1 MKLLYAFRFT
11 LYEALRCFDVLAITV
26 LNILRLARFSTE
38 KILAEELCKI
48 TEALEAKD
56 VDQKS
61 IFLKGNINSKIM
73 CAQIYNQVY
82 I

>member
-1 MKLLYAFRFT
+1 MKLLHAFRFT
-11 LYEALRCFDVLAITV
+11 LCEVLRCFDVLAITV

-61 IFLKGNINSKIM
+61 IFLKGNIKSKTV
-73 CAQIYNQVY
+73 CSDL
-82 I
+82 

>member
-1 MKLLYAFRFT
+1 MLFAFGSVKVPWCIYVIVT
-11 LYEALRCFDVLAITV
+11 DV
-26 LNILRLARFSTE
+26 LNIIRLARFSTE

-61 IFLKGNINSKIM
+61 IFLKGNVDSK
-73 CAQIYNQVY
+73 AFYSS
-82 I
+82 